1 MPLTLEEKKSVV
13 AEVADVASSA
23 HSAIAAEYRGLTAVE
38 MTELRANA
46 RNEGVYLR
54 VVKNTLA
61 ARAVAGTE
69 FECIAESLSG
79 PLLLAFSLEDP
90 GAAARLLKDFGKKH
104 ENLSVQ
110 LVAVGGQVHP
120 ASELER
126 LASLPN
132 REQALSQLLAAMKAP
147 VEKFVRTLNEP
158 QAKLA
163 RTLGAVREQKE
174 AQGA

>member
-1 MPLTLEEKKSVV
+1 M
-13 AEVADVASSA
+13 
-23 HSAIAAEYRGLTAVE
+23 
-38 MTELRANA
+38 
-46 RNEGVYLR
+46 
-54 VVKNTLA
+54 
-61 ARAVAGTE
+61 
-69 FECIAESLSG
+69 AESLSG

-158 QAKLA
+158 NAKLA
-163 RTLGAVREQKE
+163 RTLGAVREQKQ